1 MGNAGRVG
9 FAGVRDIYS
18 RGGSESLA
26 SLLQSLFVAEC
37 IQPSSSVWVVS
48 AWISDIELIDNR
60 ARQFSM
66 IDLTWPASYIR
77 FSQVLG
83 AMMKMGTI
91 VNIVTNTDENNIA
104 ILENLRRQG
113 SGSETQLKVFKSP
126 TLHEKGILTDHFVI
140 DGSMNFTFSGIRV
153 NEEHVTF
160 RIQPEVIAERRI
172 HLENRWSSAHA
183 VF

>member
-160 RIQPEVIAERRI
+160 RIHPEVIAERRI